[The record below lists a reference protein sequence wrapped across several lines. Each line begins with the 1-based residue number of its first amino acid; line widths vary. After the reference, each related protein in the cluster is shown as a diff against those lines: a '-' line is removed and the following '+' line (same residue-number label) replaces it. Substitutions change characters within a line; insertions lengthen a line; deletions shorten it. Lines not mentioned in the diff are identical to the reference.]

1 VRLKKLFLVC
11 ANAVVIV
18 ALGICYLQLLKFFIA
33 QLYPLVIEPSSS
45 LVKMAHTGT
54 SAALAMAIIFT
65 ANAFITRQ
73 NMLRLGQACGLAA
86 FVWYY
91 VVRAEGQSTI
101 GLVISTFMF
110 AYSLFAM
117 VAFTLSPV
125 AIGYYLNKRR
135 PLHGFLSLCHVG

>member
-1 VRLKKLFLVC
+1 MRLKKLFLKC

-18 ALGICYLQLLKFFIA
+18 SLGICYLLLLKFFIA
-33 QLYPLVIEPSSS
+33 QLYSLVIEPSST
-45 LVKMAHTGT
+45 LVKIAHTGA
-54 SAALAMAIIFT
+54 SAALAMGIIFT

-91 VVRAEGQSTI
+91 VVHAEGQNTI
-101 GLVISTFMF
+101 ELVIASFMF

-117 VAFTLSPV
+117 VAFTLGPV
-125 AIGYYLNKRR
+125 AIGFYLNKRK
-135 PLHGFLSLCHVG
+135 PLQGFLSLCRVG